1 MNDQKNME
9 EDMPFADFFEESS
22 SAAAA
27 GAAGAKASTEQDRA
41 NDVIAG
47 LEEIAARL
55 SDDDPHKADILK
67 QAASLRSTVEALGK
81 VGAGVIDRG
90 YNSEKDRIDEMAD
103 QLIDTAT
110 NKINATRDALHAYKA
125 KVSQGRE
132 EVDTETQTQEMGVG
146 RVSAAKAR
154 EEAERAEDMEA
165 DGINSSITDKVSKV
179 NNASRNVR
187 TTIAMGAVRV
197 AGKVGKAMV
206 LVGKKD
212 QAREMLEKVGSASE
226 RAVSKDSRLGK
237 ILERSTRFG
246 YKIVGI
252 IKEKAKAAVQGAKDF
267 GTHVKEE
274 VKDKAETAALYGMEL
289 KDKIVDKAETAALY
303 GMEAK
308 DKIVDKAETAALY
321 GMEAKDQAKA
331 QIKRGA
337 SVTIGGML
345 VAAMAGKKLATAV
358 GRRARDTVKDKI
370 VDPTREKIEDA
381 KETARDAKNVGS
393 KFWDFAKKKAAQ
405 AKNLPTN
412 LRARASGL
420 LQKTAEKVITAI
432 APTKEKQM
440 EAEQRTAQVAQSR
453 DELKGAFDQMTGKK
467 QQEEE
472 GPEL

>member
-132 EVDTETQTQEMGVG
+132 EVETETQTQEMGVG
-146 RVSAAKAR
+146 RVSATKAR
-154 EEAERAEDMEA
+154 EEVERAESMEA
-165 DGINSSITDKVSKV
+165 DGINPSISDKVSKV
-179 NNASRNVR
+179 NNVSRNVR
-187 TTIAMGAVRV
+187 TTLAMGAVRI

-206 LVGKKD
+206 LFGKKD
-212 QAREMLEKVGSASE
+212 QAKEMLDKVGSASE
-226 RAVSKDSRLGK
+226 RAVAKDSRLGK
-237 ILERSTRFG
+237 ILERSSRFG

-252 IKEKAKAAVQGAKDF
+252 IKTKAKDTIKNVKDF
-267 GTHVKEE
+267 GIHVKDEI
-274 VKDKAETAALYGMEL
+274 KDKAETAALYGLEL
-289 KDKIVDKAETAALY
+289 KDQVRDKAETAILY

-308 DKIVDKAETAALY
+308 DQVVDKAETAALY

-337 SVTIGGML
+337 SVTIGGMV
-345 VAAMAGKKLATAV
+345 VAAMTGKKLATAV

-393 KFWDFAKKKAAQ
+393 KFWDFAKKKVAQ
-405 AKNLPTN
+405 ARNLPTN
-412 LRARASGL
+412 LRARTSGL